1 MIIFFAIIVSSISLY
16 FFILFFLKKR
26 NIGSTRNRKFIAL
39 APTIIM
45 LPVIFLSFIF
55 ISFAAMSYYPREKFD
70 QIKWQENIEER
81 YRMSNYIIENDIL
94 IGKTREQIIELL
106 GNDFYEWGNSIGYNL
121 GIVPGIIGMSPD
133 ILVVYFENNLVIQVK
148 QIRT

>member
-1 MIIFFAIIVSSISLY
+1 MIIFAIIVSSISLY
-16 FFILFFLKKR
+16 FFVLFFLKRR
-26 NIGSTRNRKFIAL
+26 NIGSIRNRKFIAF

-45 LPVIFLSFIF
+45 LTVIYMMVIF
-55 ISFAAMSYYPREKFD
+55 ISFFAMSYYPREKFD

-81 YRMSNYIIENDIL
+81 YRMSNYIIKNDIL

-106 GNDFYEWGNSIGYNL
+106 GNDFYGWGNSIGYNL
-121 GIVPGIIGMSPD
+121 GIVPRIIGISPD
-133 ILVVYFENNLVIQVK
+133 ILVVYFENDLVIQVK